1 MIKNERD
8 TAKTRIVFDAA
19 SKIGNNPSLNDC
31 LHSGPCLLPLIFDI
45 LLRFRI
51 GDVALVADIKQAFL
65 NIEIDE
71 EERDF
76 FRFLWVENIS
86 EKDKIVVYRFLR
98 VAFGVTSSPLILAA
112 KIKSHVTKYIIA
124 QIALVALKKLLRDMY
139 VDDVATSFRT
149 MEEGLESYFESK
161 KMFERRSF

>member
-98 VAFGVTSSPLILAA
+98 VVFGVTSSPFLLGATIE
-112 KIKSHVTKYIIA
+112 SHVTKYIVA
-124 QIALVALKKLLRDMY
+124 QIALVSLKKLLRDMY
-139 VDDVATSFRT
+139 VDDVATSFRS
-149 MEEGLESYFESK
+149 G
-161 KMFERRSF
+161 RRFRVLF